1 MTELEEKLAHL
12 IRTVD
17 DLSDVIARQDRELDR
32 LRVRVEMLLAREAAR
47 QGESDG
53 GVILGDERPPH
64 Y

>member
-1 MTELEEKLAHL
+1 MTDIEEKLAHL

-17 DLSDVIARQDRELDR
+17 DLSDVIARQDREIDCLR
-32 LRVRVEMLLAREAAR
+32 LRVEMLLAREAAR

>member
-1 MTELEEKLAHL
+1 MPCHL